1 MNIIRTLRL
10 IWREF
15 KYQKRILRVKRGGK
29 KIKSKPLLIINFQVK
44 YLKKKNVTFN
54 LTDTH

>member
-44 YLKKKNVTFN
+44 YLKKKT
-54 LTDTH
+54 